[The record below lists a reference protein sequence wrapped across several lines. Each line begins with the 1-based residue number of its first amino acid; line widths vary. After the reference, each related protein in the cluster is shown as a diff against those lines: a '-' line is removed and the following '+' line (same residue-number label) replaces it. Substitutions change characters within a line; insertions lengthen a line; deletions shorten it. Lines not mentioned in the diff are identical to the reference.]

1 MTERLR
7 IADMRKR
14 AEAYGFYIHKR
25 FGGYFVLSYSQDN
38 YAEHFFTGSL
48 REISHF
54 MQGLNHRPSNESRY
68 ANPLLTVAYSAV
80 KYTADVADAI
90 YYSIHGTLEAY
101 QQKTAQSEMAWSSL
115 YTTESKLRKLFT
127 SYKQAPLPSAEMR
140 ASVLT
145 EVTIVTQQAMEQV
158 FELLNDALEG
168 EK

>member
-1 MTERLR
+1 MSERLR

-25 FGGYFVLSYSQDN
+25 FGGYFVLSYSQEN
-38 YAEHFFTGSL
+38 YSEHFFTGSL

-68 ANPLLTVAYSAV
+68 ANTLMTVAYSAV

-90 YYSIHGTLEAY
+90 YYATHGTAEAF
-101 QQKTAQSEMAWSSL
+101 QQKTAQSRQAWSDL
-115 YTTESKLRKLFT
+115 YTTESQLRKLFA
-127 SYKQAPLPSAEMR
+127 SLKQAPFPSAEER

-145 EVTIVTQQAMEQV
+145 EVTIVTQKAMEQV
-158 FELLNDALEG
+158 FELLNDTLEG